1 MVGFFIERPIF
12 ASAIAV
18 ILVLAGSICYFL
30 LPVSQF
36 PDITPPQVVVS
47 AVYPGAS
54 AQVVA
59 DTVTTPLEQQINGVA
74 GMTYMSSSSS
84 NDGSSTITIT
94 FDVGYPLSIAAVDV
108 QNRVAQAASSLPPIV
123 NQAGVTIKKQNPNFV
138 LIVNLTSPDK
148 SVDPV
153 ALSNYAYLQIVDP
166 LKRLEGVG
174 DVQIFGERRYSMR
187 IWLDPDKLANL
198 GITAVDVQ
206 NAIAEQNV
214 QVAAGKIGQ
223 SPAPAGTPFEMQV
236 NATGRLSNVTEF
248 GDIVVR
254 ADANAGSVV
263 RLRDVARIELGAL
276 QYTSSAFF
284 GEDPTV
290 VLAIYQMPG
299 SNALALQQ
307 RVKDKM
313 QELSKRFPKGIDYA
327 MHYDT
332 TRFVSAS
339 MHDVVVTLIQALL
352 LVVAVVYIFLQSWR
366 TTIIPTIAI
375 PVSLIATLVVMQ
387 LLGFSLNMLS
397 LLGMVLAIG
406 LVVDDAI
413 VVVENVERQL
423 EAGLKPLEAA
433 RAAMKEVTGPIIATT
448 AVLMAVF
455 VPVAFIPGVAGRLY
469 NQFALTVAISVGI
482 SAFNSLTLSPAL
494 SAAFLRH
501 RGEVRF
507 APFRWFNSG
516 FSWLSHAYAESVR
529 VLIRWRVAML
539 ALFVLAVGA
548 TYLVSLRIPS
558 TFLPVEDQGY
568 FFVVVQLPDGAS
580 LERTDAVAK
589 QVRDILKSTP
599 GVDIVGSISGLNF
612 LTQAAQSNSAVE
624 FAILKPWDQRPPEQG
639 ASSIVASVRPKLLGL
654 PGAIALSFDPP
665 SIPGLGTTGGFEFQ
679 VEDLTGRGS
688 VALNDVAQ
696 ALIAEARK
704 QPELN
709 PQQLFT
715 SFSTSTPQF
724 NYDLDRNKAKLLGL
738 KLPDVFN
745 TLQIY
750 LGSLYVNDFNL
761 FGRTFRVTLQADKDA
776 RAAPSDLSR
785 LYVRNATGGMV
796 PLSTLGTL
804 RAIAGPETV
813 PHYNNYAS
821 ALINGGAAPGYSS
834 GQAVAAMER
843 AAAAVLPRDFAYE
856 WTGITFQELKA
867 GSIATIVFALAIVFV
882 FLILAAQYESWSM
895 PFMVLL
901 AVPLALFGAMLALWL
916 RGRQIDVYSQIG
928 FVMLIGLAAKNAIL
942 IVEFA
947 KRRREDGLGIVEAAM
962 MAARLRLRPILMTAF
977 AFILGVVPL
986 MFATGAG
993 AASRQSIGTTVFGG
1007 MLAATILTLA
1017 FVPVFYAL
1025 IEQLRESRLGP
1036 NPQPHESPSKAT
1048 PNRRNEIGVP
1058 YHANL
1063 ENSSGYYRPGGN
1075 RHRSRCCSARRRV
1088 VWRYRWSDSQSSS
1101 VCDAGA
1107 RCQHREKNDSDLA
1120 RLFGPHGINPP
1131 CCPSGKSIRLHPA
1144 AARRGRDRRQRRR
1157 FALHDRSTRFSG
1169 GAGSGKGAGAEK
1181 YRGA

>member
-254 ADANAGSVV
+254 ADANARSIV
-263 RLRDVARIELGAL
+263 RLRDVARIELGAF
-276 QYTSSAFF
+276 QYTSTAFF

-352 LVVAVVYIFLQSWR
+352 LVVAVVFIFLQSRR

-624 FAILKPWDQRPPEQG
+624 FAILKPWDQRTPEQG
-639 ASSIVASVRPKLLGL
+639 ASNIVASVRPKLLGL

-688 VALNDVAQ
+688 VALNDVTQ

-776 RAAPSDLSR
+776 RATPSDLSR

-843 AAAAVLPRDFAYE
+843 AAAAVLPRDFAFE

-1036 NPQPHESPSKAT
+1036 PAT
-1048 PNRRNEIGVP
+1048 AREPIEG
-1058 YHANL
+1058 HA
-1063 ENSSGYYRPGGN
+1063 E
-1075 RHRSRCCSARRRV
+1075 
-1088 VWRYRWSDSQSSS
+1088 
-1101 VCDAGA
+1101 
-1107 RCQHREKNDSDLA
+1107 
-1120 RLFGPHGINPP
+1120 
-1131 CCPSGKSIRLHPA
+1131 PA
-1144 AARRGRDRRQRRR
+1144 
-1157 FALHDRSTRFSG
+1157 
-1169 GAGSGKGAGAEK
+1169 E
-1181 YRGA
+1181 

>member
-1 MVGFFIERPIF
+1 
-12 ASAIAV
+12 
-18 ILVLAGSICYFL
+18 
-30 LPVSQF
+30 
-36 PDITPPQVVVS
+36 
-47 AVYPGAS
+47 
-54 AQVVA
+54 
-59 DTVTTPLEQQINGVA
+59 
-74 GMTYMSSSSS
+74 
-84 NDGSSTITIT
+84 
-94 FDVGYPLSIAAVDV
+94 
-108 QNRVAQAASSLPPIV
+108 
-123 NQAGVTIKKQNPNFV
+123 
-138 LIVNLTSPDK
+138 
-148 SVDPV
+148 
-153 ALSNYAYLQIVDP
+153 
-166 LKRLEGVG
+166 
-174 DVQIFGERRYSMR
+174 
-187 IWLDPDKLANL
+187 
-198 GITAVDVQ
+198 
-206 NAIAEQNV
+206 
-214 QVAAGKIGQ
+214 
-223 SPAPAGTPFEMQV
+223 
-236 NATGRLSNVTEF
+236 
-248 GDIVVR
+248 VR

-276 QYTSSAFF
+276 QYTSTAFF

-339 MHDVVVTLIQALL
+339 MHDVVITLIQALL
-352 LVVAVVYIFLQSWR
+352 LVVAVVFIFLQSWR

-375 PVSLIATLVVMQ
+375 PVSLIATLAVMET
-387 LLGFSLNMLS
+387 LGFSLNMLS

-423 EAGLKPLEAA
+423 EAGLRPLEAA

-494 SAAFLRH
+494 SAAFLRQ
-501 RGEVRF
+501 RGDVTF
-507 APFRWFNSG
+507 APFRRFNRG
-516 FSWLSHAYAESVR
+516 FDWLSHSYAHGVR
-529 VLIRWRVAML
+529 RLIGLRWTML
-539 ALFVLAVGA
+539 ALFVAALGA

-568 FFVVVQLPDGAS
+568 FFVVIQLPDGAS
-580 LERTDAVAK
+580 LERTDVVAK
-589 QVRDILKSTP
+589 QVREVLQNTP

-612 LTQAAQSNSAVE
+612 LTNAAQSNSAVE
-624 FAILKPWDQRPPEQG
+624 FAILKPWDRRPPGQG
-639 ASSIVASVRPKLLGL
+639 ASDIVASVRPKLLGL

-688 VALNDVAQ
+688 VALNDATQ
-696 ALIAEARK
+696 AVIAEARK
-704 QPELN
+704 QPEIN
-709 PQQLFT
+709 GQQLFS

-738 KLPDVFN
+738 NLPDVFN

-776 RAAPSDLSR
+776 RASASDLSR
-785 LYVRNATGGMV
+785 LYVRNASGGMV
-796 PLSTLGTL
+796 PLSTLGSL
-804 RAIAGPETV
+804 KPIVGPETV

-843 AAAAVLPRDFAYE
+843 AAATALPRDFAFE

-867 GSIATIVFALAIVFV
+867 GSIATVVFALAIIFV

-901 AVPLALFGAMLALWL
+901 AVPLALFGALLALWL
-916 RGRQIDVYSQIG
+916 RGKQIDVYSPIG

-947 KRRREDGLGIVEAAM
+947 RRRREEGLSIVDAAM
-962 MAARLRLRPILMTAF
+962 EAARLRLRPILMTAF

-986 MFATGAG
+986 MIATGAG

-1017 FVPVFYAL
+1017 FVPVFYAV
-1025 IEQLRESRLGP
+1025 IEELRE
-1036 NPQPHESPSKAT
+1036 
-1048 PNRRNEIGVP
+1048 RNQ
-1058 YHANL
+1058 
-1063 ENSSGYYRPGGN
+1063 RPELT
-1075 RHRSRCCSARRRV
+1075 SA
-1088 VWRYRWSDSQSSS
+1088 
-1101 VCDAGA
+1101 
-1107 RCQHREKNDSDLA
+1107 HHIE
-1120 RLFGPHGINPP
+1120 
-1131 CCPSGKSIRLHPA
+1131 
-1144 AARRGRDRRQRRR
+1144 
-1157 FALHDRSTRFSG
+1157 G
-1169 GAGSGKGAGAEK
+1169 GAEPAE
-1181 YRGA
+1181 

>member
-1 MVGFFIERPIF
+1 MVNFFIHRPIF
-12 ASAIAV
+12 ASAIA
-18 ILVLAGSICYFL
+18 IIMVLAGAIAYFL

-47 AVYPGAS
+47 AHYPGAS

-59 DTVTTPLEQQINGVA
+59 DTVTTPLEQQINGVQ
-74 GMTYMSSSSS
+74 GMTYMSSTSS

-94 FDVGYPLSIAAVDV
+94 FDVGYPLSTAAVDV
-108 QNRVAQAASSLPPIV
+108 QNRVSQAASSLPAIV
-123 NQAGVTIKKQNPNFV
+123 NQGGVTIKKQNPNFV
-138 LIVNLTSPDK
+138 LIVDLTSPDG

-153 ALSNYAYLQIVDP
+153 ALSNLAYLQVVDP
-166 LKRLEGVG
+166 LKRLPGVG

-187 IWLDPDKLANL
+187 VWLDPDKLANL

-223 SPAPAGTPFEMQV
+223 SPAPAGTAFEMQV
-236 NATGRLSNVTEF
+236 NAVGRLSDPKEF

-254 ADANAGSVV
+254 ANSQNGSLV

-276 QYTSSAFF
+276 QYSSSAFF
-284 GEDPTV
+284 GKDPTV
-290 VLAIYQMPG
+290 VLAVYQMPG
-299 SNALALQQ
+299 SNALDLQQ

-313 QELSKRFPKGIDYA
+313 QELSKRFPKGVSYA

-339 MHDVVVTLIQALL
+339 MHDVLITLGEALV
-352 LVVAVVYIFLQSWR
+352 LVVAVVFIFLQSWR

-375 PVSLIATLVVMQ
+375 PVSLIATLAVMYM
-387 LLGFSLNMLS
+387 LGFSLNMLS

-423 EAGLKPLEAA
+423 EAGLKPLAA
-433 RAAMKEVTGPIIATT
+433 TRAAMAEVTGPIIATT

-455 VPVAFIPGVAGRLY
+455 VPVAFIPGVSGRLY

-501 RGEVRF
+501 RGETQFVL
-507 APFRWFNSG
+507 FRWFNAG
-516 FSWLSHAYAESVR
+516 FDWLSHAYAHGVR
-529 VLIRWRVAML
+529 ILIKLRWIML
-539 ALFVLAVGA
+539 GLFAAGLVA
-548 TYLVSLRIPS
+548 TYFVWQKLPS

-568 FFVVVQLPDGAS
+568 FFVVIQLPDGAS
-580 LERTDAVAK
+580 LERTDAVAQK
-589 QVRDILKSTP
+589 ARDILQSTP

-612 LTQAAQSNSAVE
+612 LTSAAQSNSAVE
-624 FAILKPWDQRPPEQG
+624 FAILKPWDERGPDQSASKLVEQ
-639 ASSIVASVRPKLLGL
+639 VRGKLLQM
-654 PGAIALSFDPP
+654 PDAFALSFDPP
-665 SIPGLGTTGGFEFQ
+665 SIPGIGTTGGFEFQ
-679 VEDLTGRGS
+679 VEDLSGRGS
-688 VALNDVAQ
+688 AALNDVTQ
-696 ALIAEARK
+696 ALLAEARK

-709 PQQLFT
+709 PQQLFS

-724 NYDLDRNKAKLLGL
+724 NYDLDRSKAKLLGL
-738 KLPDVFN
+738 NLPDVFN

-761 FGRTFRVTLQADKDA
+761 FGRTFRVTIQADKDA
-776 RAAPSDLSR
+776 RGDATDISR
-785 LYVRNATGGMV
+785 LYVRNASGGMV
-796 PLSTLGTL
+796 PLSTLGRL
-804 RAIAGPETV
+804 VPIVGPETV
-813 PHYNNYAS
+813 PHYNNNAS
-821 ALINGGAAPGYSS
+821 ALINGGAAPGFSS

-843 AAAAVLPRDFAYE
+843 AAANVLPRDFGYE

-867 GSIATIVFALAIVFV
+867 GSIASVVFGLAIVFV
-882 FLILAAQYESWSM
+882 FLILAAQYESWAM

-901 AVPLALFGAMLALWL
+901 AVPLALFGAFIVLML
-916 RGRQIDVYSQIG
+916 RGMQIDVYSQIG

-947 KRRREDGLGIVEAAM
+947 RRRREEGLTIVEAAM
-962 MAARLRLRPILMTAF
+962 EAARLRLRPILMTAF
-977 AFILGVVPL
+977 AFILGVLPL

-1007 MLAATILTLA
+1007 MVAATILSLV
-1017 FVPVFYAL
+1017 FVPVFYAV
-1025 IEQLRESRLGP
+1025 IEQLRERGEREP
-1036 NPQPHESPSKAT
+1036 AKARDDAPQQD
-1048 PNRRNEIGVP
+1048 EIEP
-1058 YHANL
+1058 TAEPAL
-1063 ENSSGYYRPGGN
+1063 QP
-1075 RHRSRCCSARRRV
+1075 
-1088 VWRYRWSDSQSSS
+1088 
-1101 VCDAGA
+1101 
-1107 RCQHREKNDSDLA
+1107 LA
-1120 RLFGPHGINPP
+1120 Q
-1131 CCPSGKSIRLHPA
+1131 A
-1144 AARRGRDRRQRRR
+1144 A
-1157 FALHDRSTRFSG
+1157 
-1169 GAGSGKGAGAEK
+1169 E
-1181 YRGA
+1181 

>member
-1 MVGFFIERPIF
+1 MVGFFIQRPIF

-30 LPVSQF
+30 LPVAQF

-84 NDGSSTITIT
+84 NDGSSAITIT

-138 LIVNLTSPDK
+138 LIVNLTSPDG

-166 LKRLEGVG
+166 LKRLPGVG

-187 IWLDPDKLANL
+187 VWLDPDKLANL

-206 NAIAEQNV
+206 SAIAEQNV

-223 SPAPAGTPFEMQV
+223 SPAPEGTPFEMQV
-236 NATGRLSNVTEF
+236 NAVGRLSDPAQF

-254 ADANAGSVV
+254 ANAGAGSVV

-276 QYTSSAFF
+276 QYASTAFF

-290 VLAIYQMPG
+290 VLAIYQMAG
-299 SNALALQQ
+299 SNALDLQQ
-307 RVKDKM
+307 GVKDKM
-313 QELSKRFPKGIDYA
+313 EELSKRFPKGIAYG

-332 TRFVSAS
+332 TRFVSAA
-339 MHDVVVTLIQALL
+339 MHDVVITLAQALV
-352 LVVAVVYIFLQSWR
+352 LVVAVVFLFLQSWR

-375 PVSLIATLVVMQ
+375 PVSLIATLVVMR
-387 LLGFSLNMLS
+387 LVGFSLNMLS

-423 EAGLKPLEAA
+423 EAGLPPLAAA
-433 RAAMKEVTGPIIATT
+433 RQAMKEVTGPIIATT

-455 VPVAFIPGVAGRLY
+455 IPVAFIPGVTGSLY
-469 NQFALTVAISVGI
+469 NQFALTVAISVAI

-507 APFRWFNSG
+507 PPFRWFNAG
-516 FSWLSHAYAESVR
+516 FNRLSHVYARGVR
-529 VLIRWRVAML
+529 VLIRLRFAML
-539 ALFVLAVGA
+539 GLFVAALAA
-548 TYLVSLRIPS
+548 TYLISLRIPS

-568 FFVVVQLPDGAS
+568 FFVVIQGPDGAS

-589 QVRDILKSTP
+589 QVRDILQGTP
-599 GVDIVGSISGLNF
+599 GVEIVGSISGLNF
-612 LTQAAQSNSAVE
+612 LTRAAQSNSAVE
-624 FAILKPWDQRPPEQG
+624 FAILKPWSERSPEQS
-639 ASSIVASVRPKLLGL
+639 ASSLVAAVRPKLLGI
-654 PGAIALSFDPP
+654 PGAFALSFDPP

-679 VEDLTGRGS
+679 IEDLTGRGAT
-688 VALNDVAQ
+688 ALNDATQ
-696 ALIAEARK
+696 AVLAEARK
-704 QPELN
+704 QPELSA
-709 PQQLFT
+709 QQLFS

-738 KLPDVFN
+738 SLPDVFN

-750 LGSLYVNDFNL
+750 FGSLYVNDFNL

-776 RAAPSDLSR
+776 RAAASDLSR
-785 LYVRNATGGMV
+785 LYVRNASGGMV
-796 PLSTLGTL
+796 PLSTLGSL
-804 RAIAGPETV
+804 KPIVGPETV
-813 PHYNNYAS
+813 PHYNNYGA

-834 GQAVAAMER
+834 GQAVLAMER
-843 AAAAVLPRDFAYE
+843 AAATALPRDFAFE

-867 GSIATIVFALAIVFV
+867 GSIATIVFGLAIVFV

-901 AVPLALFGAMLALWL
+901 AVPLALFGALLALWL
-916 RGRQIDVYSQIG
+916 RGKQIDVYSQIG
-928 FVMLIGLAAKNAIL
+928 FVMLIGLSAKNAIL

-947 KRRREDGLGIVEAAM
+947 KRRREDGLDIVEAAM
-962 MAARLRLRPILMTAF
+962 EAGRLRLRPILMTAF

-1017 FVPVFYAL
+1017 LVPVFYAV
-1025 IEQLRESRLGP
+1025 IEQWRERGSG
-1036 NPQPHESPSKAT
+1036 
-1048 PNRRNEIGVP
+1048 NE
-1058 YHANL
+1058 
-1063 ENSSGYYRPGGN
+1063 
-1075 RHRSRCCSARRRV
+1075 
-1088 VWRYRWSDSQSSS
+1088 
-1101 VCDAGA
+1101 
-1107 RCQHREKNDSDLA
+1107 
-1120 RLFGPHGINPP
+1120 
-1131 CCPSGKSIRLHPA
+1131 PA
-1144 AARRGRDRRQRRR
+1144 AAHE
-1157 FALHDRSTRFSG
+1157 ALEAH
-1169 GAGSGKGAGAEK
+1169 AE
-1181 YRGA
+1181 AAE

>member
-1 MVGFFIERPIF
+1 MVTFFIKRPIF
-12 ASAIAV
+12 ASSIAI
-18 ILVLAGSICYFL
+18 IMVLAGSICYFL

-59 DTVTTPLEQQINGVA
+59 DTVTTPLEQQINGVS

-94 FDVGYPLSIAAVDV
+94 FDVGYPLNIAAVDV
-108 QNRVAQAASSLPPIV
+108 QNRVSQAASSLPPIV
-123 NQAGVTIKKQNPNFV
+123 NQAGVTIRKQNPNFV

-166 LKRLEGVG
+166 LKRVPGVG

-187 IWLDPDKLANL
+187 IWLDPDKLASL

-206 NAIAEQNV
+206 NAIAEQNI

-223 SPAPAGTPFEMQV
+223 SPAPPGTPFEMQV
-236 NATGRLSNVTEF
+236 NTAGRLSDPAQF

-254 ADANAGSVV
+254 ANANAGSVV

-276 QYTSSAFF
+276 QYASSAFF

-290 VLAIYQMPG
+290 VLAVFQMPG
-299 SNALALQQ
+299 SNALDLQ
-307 RVKDKM
+307 RHVAEKM
-313 QELSKRFPKGIDYA
+313 QELAKRFPKGVAYA

-332 TRFVSAS
+332 TRFVSAA
-339 MHDVVVTLIQALL
+339 MHDVLITLLEALT
-352 LVVAVVYIFLQSWR
+352 LVVAVVFIFLQSWR

-375 PVSLIATLVVMQ
+375 PVSLIATLAVMAM
-387 LLGFSLNMLS
+387 LGFSLNMLS

-423 EAGLKPLEAA
+423 EAGLPPLAA
-433 RAAMKEVTGPIIATT
+433 TRKAMGEVMGPIVATT

-455 VPVAFIPGVAGRLY
+455 IPVAFIPGVAGRLY

-501 RGEVRF
+501 RPATNFV
-507 APFRWFNSG
+507 PFRWFNAG
-516 FSWLSHAYAESVR
+516 FNWLSHAYANSVR
-529 VLIRWRVAML
+529 VFIRLRWAML
-539 ALFVLAVGA
+539 ALFAGGLVA
-548 TYLVSLRIPS
+548 TYAISLRIPS

-568 FFVVVQLPDGAS
+568 FFVVIQLPDGAS

-589 QVRDILKSTP
+589 QVRDVLQKTP

-612 LTQAAQSNSAVE
+612 LTRAAQSNSAVE
-624 FAILKPWDQRPPEQG
+624 FAILKPWSERPPELS
-639 ASSIVASVRPKLLGL
+639 ASNIVAAVRPKLLQI
-654 PGAIALSFDPP
+654 PDAFALSFDPP
-665 SIPGLGTTGGFEFQ
+665 SIPGLGATGGFEFQ
-679 VEDLTGRGS
+679 IEDLTGRGS
-688 VALNDVAQ
+688 LALNDVTQ

-715 SFSTSTPQF
+715 TFSTSTPQF
-724 NYDLDRNKAKLLGL
+724 NYDLNRNKAKLLGL
-738 KLPDVFN
+738 SLPDVFN

-761 FGRTFRVTLQADKDA
+761 FGRTFRVTLQAGANA
-776 RAAPSDLSR
+776 RASASDLSR
-785 LYVRNATGGMV
+785 LYVRNASGGMV

-804 RAIAGPETV
+804 KPIAGPETV

-821 ALINGGAAPGYSS
+821 ALINGAPAPGYSS
-834 GQAVAAMER
+834 GQAVTAMAR
-843 AAAAVLPRDFAYE
+843 AAATALPRDFAFE

-867 GSIATIVFALAIVFV
+867 GSIATVIFALAIVFV

-901 AVPLALFGAMLALWL
+901 AVPLALFGALSALWL
-916 RGRQIDVYSQIG
+916 RGMQTDVYSQIG
-928 FVMLIGLAAKNAIL
+928 FVMLIGLSAKNAIL

-947 KRRREDGLGIVEAAM
+947 RRRREEGLGIVEAAM
-962 MAARLRLRPILMTAF
+962 EAARLRLRPILMTAF

-986 MFATGAG
+986 MIATGAG

-1007 MLAATILTLA
+1007 MVAATILTLV
-1017 FVPVFYAL
+1017 FVPVFYAT
-1025 IEQLRESRLGP
+1025 IEKFRERGDESKPAPAKHTRPERQLE
-1036 NPQPHESPSKAT
+1036 
-1048 PNRRNEIGVP
+1048 
-1058 YHANL
+1058 
-1063 ENSSGYYRPGGN
+1063 
-1075 RHRSRCCSARRRV
+1075 
-1088 VWRYRWSDSQSSS
+1088 
-1101 VCDAGA
+1101 
-1107 RCQHREKNDSDLA
+1107 
-1120 RLFGPHGINPP
+1120 
-1131 CCPSGKSIRLHPA
+1131 PA
-1144 AARRGRDRRQRRR
+1144 
-1157 FALHDRSTRFSG
+1157 
-1169 GAGSGKGAGAEK
+1169 E
-1181 YRGA
+1181 

>member
-254 ADANAGSVV
+254 ADPNAGSIV

-276 QYTSSAFF
+276 QYTSTAFF

-352 LVVAVVYIFLQSWR
+352 LVVAVVFIFLQSWR

-624 FAILKPWDQRPPEQG
+624 FAILKPWDQRTPEQG
-639 ASSIVASVRPKLLGL
+639 ASNIVASVRPKLLGL

-688 VALNDVAQ
+688 VALNDVTQ

-776 RAAPSDLSR
+776 RATPSDLSR

-843 AAAAVLPRDFAYE
+843 AAAAVLPRDFAFE

-1036 NPQPHESPSKAT
+1036 
-1048 PNRRNEIGVP
+1048 
-1058 YHANL
+1058 
-1063 ENSSGYYRPGGN
+1063 
-1075 RHRSRCCSARRRV
+1075 
-1088 VWRYRWSDSQSSS
+1088 
-1101 VCDAGA
+1101 
-1107 RCQHREKNDSDLA
+1107 
-1120 RLFGPHGINPP
+1120 
-1131 CCPSGKSIRLHPA
+1131 PA
-1144 AARRGRDRRQRRR
+1144 AAREPIEG
-1157 FALHDRSTRFSG
+1157 H
-1169 GAGSGKGAGAEK
+1169 AEP
-1181 YRGA
+1181 AE